1 MLRTL
6 NEKQVIDFAD
16 EPLSNADLGLPS
28 VLVINKVDRQ
38 DARAK
43 EVLDLVYSLYID
55 LGANEH
61 QIDFPVIYAIAREES
76 RGAHYRE

>member
-1 MLRTL
+1 M
-6 NEKQVIDFAD
+6 
-16 EPLSNADLGLPS
+16 GLPS

-61 QIDFPVIYAIAREES
+61 QIDFPVHLHGGAR
-76 RGAHYRE
+76 RAGRHTVADALARPR